1 MIPKIIHYC
10 WFGGNPLPE
19 SAKKCIA
26 SWRKFLPDY
35 EIWQWSEAP
44 LNVNV
49 NDNDDALTAHRS
61 PLNCI
66 ADKVMEFNVNIIPYT
81 KEAYEAK
88 KYAFVSDYARYDILH
103 QYGGVYFDTDVEV
116 IAPMDDIIEKGPY
129 MGIEVPAK
137 EEVTPMVNPGLGIG
151 APAGLPFY
159 KKVLDYYSTL
169 HFLGEDG
176 KPNEVTIV
184 THTSKVLA
192 ESGMNSVNEIQQVA
206 GIWIYPV
213 DYFNPLND
221 LTGKIEMT
229 QNTRSIHW
237 YSKTWLNQKDSM
249 RNKITRILH
258 RFFGVEFVH
267 KVGNLF
273 R

>member
-35 EIWQWSEAP
+35 EIKEWNES
-44 LNVNV
+44 NYDV
-49 NDNDDALTAHRS
+49 H
-61 PLNCI
+61 
-66 ADKVMEFNVNIIPYT
+66 KIPYIN
-81 KEAYEAK
+81 EAYEAK
-88 KYAFVSDYARYDILH
+88 KFAFVSDYARYDILH
-103 QYGGVYFDTDVEV
+103 QYGGMYFDTDVEV
-116 IAPMDDIIEKGPY
+116 IKSMDDIIENGPY
-129 MGIEVPAK
+129 MGIEIPAK
-137 EEVTPMVNPGLGIG
+137 DGITPMVNPGLGIG

-159 KKVLDYYSTL
+159 KKVLDYYRTL

-176 KPNEVTIV
+176 NPNEVTIV

-192 ESGMNSVNEIQQVA
+192 ESGMQSVNDIQQVDD
-206 GIWIYPV
+206 IWIYPV

-221 LTGKIEMT
+221 LTGKIEKT
-229 QNTRSIHW
+229 SNTRSIHW
-237 YSKTWLNQKDSM
+237 YSKTWLNQKDCM

-258 RFFGVEFVH
+258 RCLGVEFVH

>member
-1 MIPKIIHYC
+1 MIPKVIHYC

-19 SAKKCIA
+19 SAKKCIE
-26 SWRKFLPDY
+26 SWKKFLPDY
-35 EIWQWSEAP
+35 EIKEWNES
-44 LNVNV
+44 NYDV
-49 NDNDDALTAHRS
+49 H
-61 PLNCI
+61 
-66 ADKVMEFNVNIIPYT
+66 KIPYIH
-81 KEAYEAK
+81 EAYEAK

-116 IAPMDDIIEKGPY
+116 IAPMGDIIDKGAY
-129 MGIEVPAK
+129 MGIEIPAK
-137 EEVTPMVNPGLGIG
+137 DGITPQVNPGLGIG
-151 APAGLPFY
+151 APAGLEFY

-184 THTSKVLA
+184 THTSKVLTD
-192 ESGMNSVNEIQQVA
+192 EGMKPINEIQQVS

-221 LTGKIEMT
+221 LTGVIEKT
-229 QNTRSIHW
+229 ANTRSIHW
-237 YSKTWLNQKDSM
+237 YSKTWMNQRASM

-258 RFFGVEFVH
+258 RYLGVEFVH
-267 KVGNLF
+267 KIGSLL
-273 R
+273 RR

>member
-26 SWRKFLPDY
+26 SWKKFLPDY
-35 EIWQWSEAP
+35 EIWAWVEKP
-44 LNVNV
+44 LPN
-49 NDNDDALTAHRS
+49 
-61 PLNCI
+61 PLLKEREYL
-66 ADKVMEFNVNIIPYT
+66 ADKVIAFDVNCITYT

-103 QYGGVYFDTDVEV
+103 LCGGVYFDTDVEV

-129 MGIEVPAK
+129 MGIEIPAK
-137 EEVTPMVNPGLGIG
+137 DGITPQVNPGLGIG
-151 APAGLPFY
+151 APAGLEFY

-192 ESGMNSVNEIQQVA
+192 ESGMQAVNEIQQVE

-221 LTGKIEMT
+221 LTGKIEKT
-229 QNTRSIHW
+229 SNTRSIHW
-237 YSKTWLNQKDSM
+237 YSKTWMNQSASL
-249 RNKITRILH
+249 RNRITRILH
-258 RFFGVEFVH
+258 RYLGVELVH
-267 KVGNLF
+267 KIGNLI
-273 R
+273 RQK

>member
-1 MIPKIIHYC
+1 MIPKVIHYC

-19 SAKKCIA
+19 SAIKCIN
-26 SWRKFLPDY
+26 SWKKFLPDY
-35 EIWQWSEAP
+35 EIKEWNES
-44 LNVNV
+44 NYDV
-49 NDNDDALTAHRS
+49 H
-61 PLNCI
+61 
-66 ADKVMEFNVNIIPYT
+66 KIPYIH
-81 KEAYEAK
+81 EAYEAK
-88 KYAFVSDYARYDILH
+88 KFAFVSDYARYDILY

-116 IAPMDDIIEKGPY
+116 IASMDDIIAKGPY
-129 MGIEVPAK
+129 MGIEIPAK
-137 EEVTPMVNPGLGIG
+137 EGVTPLVNPGLGIG
-151 APAGLPFY
+151 AHAGLPFY

-192 ESGMNSVNEIQQVA
+192 EAGMLPVNEIQRVE
-206 GIWIYPV
+206 GILIYPV

-221 LTGKIEMT
+221 LTGKIEKT
-229 QNTRSIHW
+229 INTRSIHW
-237 YSKTWLNQKDSM
+237 YSKTWLNKSDSM

-258 RFFGVEFVH
+258 RYFGVEFVH
-267 KVGNLF
+267 KIGQLIH

>member
-19 SAKKCIA
+19 SAKKCIN
-26 SWRKFLPDY
+26 SWKKFLPDY

-44 LNVNV
+44 LHENE
-49 NDNDDALTAHRS
+49 DE
-61 PLNCI
+61 NCI
-66 ADKVMEFNVNIIPYT
+66 PDKVMTFDVNCITYT

-88 KYAFVSDYARYDILH
+88 KYAFVSDYARYDILY
-103 QYGGVYFDTDVEV
+103 QRGGVYFDTDVEV
-116 IAPMDDIIEKGPY
+116 IAPMGDIIAKGPY

-137 EEVTPMVNPGLGIG
+137 VGVTPMVNPGLGIG
-151 APAGLPFY
+151 APAGLDFY

-169 HFLGEDG
+169 HFLGKDG

-192 ESGMNSVNEIQQVA
+192 ESGMTPVNEIQQVE

-221 LTGKIEMT
+221 LTGKIEKT
-229 QNTRSIHW
+229 NNTRSIHW
-237 YSKTWLNQKDSM
+237 YGKTWMNQSASF

-258 RFFGVEFVH
+258 RYLGVEFVH
-267 KVGNLF
+267 KVGSII
-273 R
+273 RR